1 MKSQNIN
8 KQNAAMECQPKKK
21 VSDRLTKAEKKDE
34 QASLVDRLSSIDIAS
49 NSGGSHMAT
58 RSRAQQNCK
67 FNLPILSTTISYYRF
82 FE

>member
-1 MKSQNIN
+1 
-8 KQNAAMECQPKKK
+8 MECQPKKK

-58 RSRAQQNCK
+58 RSKAQQNSRSSRRDTRNNK
-67 FNLPILSTTISYYRF
+67 NDKSSA
-82 FE
+82 